1 MYCHHGVHY
10 STSCCAMNQTFIV
23 TEKLSR
29 FFQMNTTHTNT
40 PLKSVSSVL
49 VWCDSFVVVVV
60 VPAQLSKTRTLTELV
75 NVAEDIVSN
84 PAKNYKV
91 KSADGLWKPF

>member
-1 MYCHHGVHY
+1 
-10 STSCCAMNQTFIV
+10 
-23 TEKLSR
+23 
-29 FFQMNTTHTNT
+29 MNTTHTNT

-49 VWCDSFVVVVV
+49 VWCDSFVVVVVV

-91 KSADGLWKPF
+91 